1 MARRYEDFMGEPV
14 RILLCEVGSGVIGV
28 PVGPGRVEVVALIIG
43 KDCGMEV
50 ERMVAMAAE
59 KMALPDCA
67 MARVSR
73 VENGWKVA
81 GWRVVDDGS
90 SKLRCAKARRRG
102 PRPARCV
109 RGDTRCVFLETQR
122 SVSCRHVKDL
132 AVAQVV

>member
-14 RILLCEVGSGVIGV
+14 HILLCEVGAGVIGV
-28 PVGPGRVEVVALIIG
+28 PVGPGPRVTLRQDGCDVLADTLLIRDVAWDDGRVEVAALIIG

-59 KMALPDCA
+59 KMALPNCA

-73 VENGWKVA
+73 VGNGWRVA

-90 SKLRCAKARRRG
+90 SKLRCAKARRR
-102 PRPARCV
+102 V
-109 RGDTRCVFLETQR
+109 RASSVRTR
-122 SVSCRHVKDL
+122 
-132 AVAQVV
+132 